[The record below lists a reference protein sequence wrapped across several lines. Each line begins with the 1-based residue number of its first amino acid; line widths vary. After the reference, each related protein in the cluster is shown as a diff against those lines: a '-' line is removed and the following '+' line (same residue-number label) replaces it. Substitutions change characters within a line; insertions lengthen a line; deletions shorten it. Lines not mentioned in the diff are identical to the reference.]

1 VLLRLLP
8 RLLSAAPGLTL
19 QVSMFSRAKA
29 AGLGHSWWSEQ
40 FCAGNTSTAL
50 NIVMTEL
57 DTTREM

>member
-1 VLLRLLP
+1 MFP
-8 RLLSAAPGLTL
+8 R
-19 QVSMFSRAKA
+19 VKA

-40 FCAGNTSTAL
+40 FCAGNTSSAL